1 MAIKWEEDKGYVGMA
16 WKGQE
21 AYTQVCAQPPYMCA
35 YTQGHTHIL
44 RANRKPG
51 ALAGWGGSVG
61 YSIVQIH

>member
-51 ALAGWGGSVG
+51 ALAG
-61 YSIVQIH
+61 